1 MVRESIP
8 PMPESFPWRRV
19 ATRTGLSVALL
30 AAWLLVALWW
40 VPGLIRAGYDEA
52 SIGLVNAIFAS
63 RAEHPLEE
71 YLAYWRSV
79 MWVGAFWCVGIWFVG
94 PLRRHVGSRPFFERA
109 VGAAT
114 PGALGAIRAWT
125 CGTLLV
131 MTLWE
136 DLASSALLPR
146 EMMRPRGVMFLLH
159 LLPIGFDEFLAN
171 ATALW
176 LFEHFTALLL
186 FLGVIGLGTRFV
198 VPASAVCYLI
208 MAGIF
213 RGYAWFYHT
222 GLIPIYVLAVLSFT
236 PCDQGWSVDRL
247 RRIARGDPVPSADR
261 PSAVFGWARYA
272 VWTVLAVPYVAAGCS
287 KLYYGGPE
295 WIAPDNMR
303 SILLHTGLAMM
314 EFDFDAASALV
325 HAPSVV
331 FLFLSVM
338 GLGTELLF
346 GLVLVSRRA
355 RFWLPVAMALV
366 HIGIL
371 FLQNILFL
379 GLILLQAVF
388 YDWRPA
394 RLWIERWWATRRT
407 PARTAPADGTP
418 SHLGS
423 AASTERVHGRGA
435 VASLAIAA
443 FLASWWITHIE
454 FYPFT
459 TMKMFAAPYASMETI
474 EYVWAVAHYED
485 GTSGRAPFERW
496 IGATADSRYRRV
508 ITGAFGGAESRA
520 LCRKF
525 LDASLRAASLRGETP
540 RPVRIEI
547 QLWRWNIVDDPDNPD
562 HGVLV
567 DRYVHVADRP
577 GEPGTTPIP

>member
-1 MVRESIP
+1 MSRESP
-8 PMPESFPWRRV
+8 SPVPERLPWRRI
-19 ATRTGLSVALL
+19 ATCAGCSAALL

-40 VPGLIRAGYDEA
+40 APTLIRAGYAEA
-52 SIGLVNAIFAS
+52 SIGLVNAVFAS

-79 MWVGAFWCVGIWFVG
+79 VWVGVFWCVGIWLVG
-94 PLRRHVGSRPFFERA
+94 PLRRAVSSRRFFERA

-208 MAGIF
+208 MAGVF

-222 GLIPIYVLAVLSFT
+222 GLIPIYVMAVLSFT

-247 RRIARGDPVPSADR
+247 RRIARGDPVPAADR
-261 PSAVFGWARYA
+261 PSPVFGWARYA

-295 WIAPDNMR
+295 WIAPDTMR
-303 SILLHTGLAMM
+303 SILLHTSLAMM
-314 EFDFDAASALV
+314 EFEFDVAPALV
-325 HAPSVV
+325 QAPSVV
-331 FLFLSVM
+331 FLFLAVM

-355 RFWLPVAMALV
+355 RFWLPAAMALV
-366 HIGIL
+366 HIGIV

-379 GLILLQAVF
+379 DLILLQAVF

-394 RLWIERWWATRRT
+394 RLAIERRLAAYRT
-407 PARTAPADGTP
+407 PARPAPGDGTP
-418 SHLGS
+418 TPPES
-423 AASTERVHGRGA
+423 AASTEGAHARGA
-435 VASLAIAA
+435 LASLAIAA

-459 TMKMFAAPYASMETI
+459 TMKMFAVPYASEDTI

-508 ITGAFGGAESRA
+508 ISGAFGGAELQA
-520 LCRKF
+520 LCRQF
-525 LDASLRAASLRGETP
+525 LDASLRAAHLHGDSP
-540 RPVRIEI
+540 RPVSIEV
-547 QLWRWNIVDDPDNPD
+547 QLWRWNIVEDPDNPD
-562 HGVLV
+562 RGVLV
-567 DRYVHVADRP
+567 DSYLHVAGGP
-577 GEPGTTPIP
+577 GGRRTTPRP

>member
-1 MVRESIP
+1 MARESLP
-8 PMPESFPWRRV
+8 PLPEHFSWFRI
-19 ATRTGLSVALL
+19 ATRTGLSAGLL
-30 AAWLLVALWW
+30 AAWLLAALWW
-40 VPGLIRAGYDEA
+40 APGLIKAGYDDA

-63 RAEHPLEE
+63 RADHPLEE
-71 YLAYWRSV
+71 YLAYWRTV
-79 MWVGAFWCVGIWFVG
+79 VWVGAFWCVGIWFVG
-94 PLRRHVGSRPFFERA
+94 PLRRQVSSPRFFERA

-114 PGALGAIRAWT
+114 PGALGAIRAWA

-198 VPASAVCYLI
+198 VPASAVCYLV

-247 RRIARGDPVPSADR
+247 RRIARGDPVPEADR
-261 PSAVFGWARYA
+261 PAAVFGWARYA

-295 WIAPDNMR
+295 WIAWDNMR

-314 EFDFDAASALV
+314 EFDFDVAPALV
-325 HAPSVV
+325 QAPSVF

-355 RFWLPVAMALV
+355 RLWLPAAMVLV

-371 FLQNILFL
+371 FLQNILFID
-379 GLILLQAVF
+379 LILLQAVF

-394 RLWIERWWATRRT
+394 RLAVERRLAARR
-407 PARTAPADGTP
+407 AAAQAAPRVGTP
-418 SHLGS
+418 TRLVG
-423 AASTERVHGRGA
+423 AAPIECVHRRGA
-435 VASLAIAA
+435 LASLAIAG

-474 EYVWAVAHYED
+474 EYVWAVAHYEN

-525 LDASLRAASLRGETP
+525 LDASLRAALLQDDAP
-540 RPVRIEI
+540 RPVSVEI

-567 DRYVHVADRP
+567 DRYVHVAGRP
-577 GEPGTTPIP
+577 GGQGTTPRP